1 MLLRVRGAVKRFDR
15 GGERFA
21 ALDGVDLDVE
31 AGEFVALLGPSG
43 SGKSTLIHL
52 SAGIDDPDEG
62 TIELHGRP
70 LSACSVKDRARL
82 RRRDVGLVFQFFH
95 LLPALTVRENV
106 ELPVLLDGRRDSAEV
121 DRLLDAVGLGDR
133 ADHLPSELSGGQMQR
148 AAIARALVTK
158 PTLVLADEPTGN
170 LDSASGAAVLEVL
183 ERNVRGAGA
192 GMLMVTHDHAVA
204 ARADRVVH
212 LRDGKFEAA

>member
-1 MLLRVRGAVKRFDR
+1 MLLEVRGAVKRFDR

-21 ALDGVDLDVE
+21 ALDGVDLE
-31 AGEFVALLGPSG
+31 LQAGEFVALLGPSG

-52 SAGIDDPDEG
+52 SAGIDDPDSG
-62 TIELHGRP
+62 SIHLHGRD
-70 LSACSVKDRARL
+70 LADCSAKERARL

-106 ELPVLLDGRRDSAEV
+106 ELPVLLDGRRDATET
-121 DRLLDAVGLGDR
+121 DALLDAVDLADR

-158 PTLVLADEPTGN
+158 PSLVLADEPTGN
-170 LDSASGAAVLEVL
+170 LDSVSGAAVLDVL
-183 ERNVRGAGA
+183 ERNVREAGA
-192 GMLMVTHDHAVA
+192 GMLMVTHDQAVA
-204 ARADRVVH
+204 RRADRVVR

>member
-1 MLLRVRGAVKRFDR
+1 MLEVRGAVKRFDR

-21 ALDGVDLDVE
+21 ALDGVDLE
-31 AGEFVALLGPSG
+31 LQAGEFVALLGPSG

-52 SAGIDDPDEG
+52 SAGIDDPDSG
-62 TIELHGRP
+62 SIHLHGRD
-70 LSACSVKDRARL
+70 LADCSAKERARL

-106 ELPVLLDGRRDSAEV
+106 ELPVLLDGRRDATET
-121 DRLLDAVGLGDR
+121 DALLDAVDLADR

-158 PTLVLADEPTGN
+158 PSLVLADEPTGN
-170 LDSASGAAVLEVL
+170 LDSVSGAAVLDVL
-183 ERNVRGAGA
+183 ERNVREAGA
-192 GMLMVTHDHAVA
+192 GMLMVTHDQAVA
-204 ARADRVVH
+204 RRADRVVR

>member
-1 MLLRVRGAVKRFDR
+1 MLLEVRGAVKRFER

-21 ALDGVDLDVE
+21 ALDGVDLDIA

-62 TIELHGRP
+62 TIRLHGHD
-70 LSACSVKDRARL
+70 LGSCSTKERAKL

-106 ELPVLLDGRRDSAEV
+106 ELPVLLDGRRDASETDA
-121 DRLLDAVGLGDR
+121 LLEAVELADR

-170 LDSASGAAVLEVL
+170 LDSVSGAAVLEVL
-183 ERNVRGAGA
+183 ERTVRDAGA
-192 GMLMVTHDHAVA
+192 GMLMVTHDQSVA
-204 ARADRVVH
+204 ARADRVVR
-212 LRDGKFEAA
+212 LRDGRFEAA